1 LLNPG
6 SGQRPAHLLAS
17 VQSTNGVGT
26 VKKLAAIAL
35 LAACLTSGCSALD
48 RVNDALYET
57 GAFDVEPSAARSV
70 ARDGGVTVL
79 AGSRRGRGAIVGP
92 RTVLTVFHVVGDE
105 TTVEVGAS
113 SLSWARA
120 RVVDRIPSSPEP
132 LVVLEVEISAG
143 FLGFEGFAAE
153 RTFEKAPGGHAAW
166 VLASTGTHAWA
177 RGIRPGDSGSPV
189 IDARGGLVGLL
200 VGATADG
207 RGVHAPLPPVRGAA
221 EEIVVARLSTQR

>member
-1 LLNPG
+1 VN
-6 SGQRPAHLLAS
+6 
-17 VQSTNGVGT
+17 
-26 VKKLAAIAL
+26 KLAAVAL
-35 LAACLTSGCSALD
+35 LTIACLTSGCGALD

-57 GAFDVEPSAARSV
+57 GAFDVEPSAARAV

-79 AGSRRGRGAIVGP
+79 AGSRKGRGAIVGP
-92 RTVLTVFHVVGDE
+92 RTVLTVSHVVGDE

-113 SLSWARA
+113 SLAWVRA

-132 LVVLEVEISAG
+132 IVVLELETSTG
-143 FLGFEGFAAE
+143 FLGFEGFEAE
-153 RTFEKAPGGHAAW
+153 RTFEKTPGGNAAW

-207 RGVHAPLPPVRGAA
+207 RGVHAPLPSVHGGSN
-221 EEIVVARLSTQR
+221 EIVVARLSAQR